1 MTLTPADM
9 LAIQHAIDLYE
20 KKFPNKPSPS
30 AEVALAWLAARRGHR
45 AWRHAIASPL
55 TKLLS
60 FFRHQRSVA
69 PGSATNPLNLS

>member
-30 AEVALAWLAARRGHR
+30 AEVALAWLAARRRHR
-45 AWRHAIASPL
+45 TWRHAIASPL
-55 TKLLS
+55 TKLLG
-60 FFRHQRSVA
+60 FFRHQRNVA

>member
-30 AEVALAWLAARRGHR
+30 AEVALAWLAGDAGIRPGDTLSRRR
-45 AWRHAIASPL
+45 
-55 TKLLS
+55 
-60 FFRHQRSVA
+60 
-69 PGSATNPLNLS
+69 

>member
-45 AWRHAIASPL
+45 TWRHAIASPL
-55 TKLLS
+55 TKFLG
-60 FFRHQRSVA
+60 FFRHQRNVA